1 MFALKD
7 EYGVSYF
14 GMILIAV
21 GTIVLLCVILLVP
34 AVAIT
39 YFTCIEFMELNLAYD
54 VQWNFW
60 NGCMVKNNAG
70 FWINKSQI
78 DFVQGELWQLTPK

>member
-1 MFALKD
+1 MFTD

-14 GMILIAV
+14 GMILIGV
-21 GTIVLLCVILLVP
+21 GAIILVFVVAVLLGVVVTYYSCVD
-34 AVAIT
+34 
-39 YFTCIEFMELNLAYD
+39 FIEINQAYE

-70 FWINKSQI
+70 FWINKNQI
-78 DFVQGELWQLTPK
+78 DFIQGELWQLTPK